1 MAIVEVSI
9 IPVGTGSPS
18 LSRYIAKAIRV
29 LKQSPEAKVKFE
41 INPMGTILEGELE
54 EILHLVRKMHE
65 AIFEEDVRRVVTVM
79 KIDER
84 RDKPQTMEEKVR
96 SVEEKMP

>member
-29 LKQSPEAKVKFE
+29 LKQSSEAKVKFE